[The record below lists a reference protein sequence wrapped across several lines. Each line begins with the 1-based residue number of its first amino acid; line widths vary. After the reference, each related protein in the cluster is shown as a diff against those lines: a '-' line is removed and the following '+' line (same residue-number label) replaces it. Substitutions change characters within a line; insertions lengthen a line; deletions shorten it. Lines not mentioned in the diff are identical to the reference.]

1 MASAAAAA
9 VEDTVQTAVV
19 GRARPAAA
27 AVGVADV
34 GCCRGGAG
42 GWARLWT
49 ESAGE
54 DCCSN
59 QHLP

>member
-9 VEDTVQTAVV
+9 VEDTAQTAVV
-19 GRARPAAA
+19 GRAQPAA
-27 AVGVADV
+27 AVGVADDE

>member
-1 MASAAAAA
+1 MASAAAV

-19 GRARPAAA
+19 GRAQPAAA
-27 AVGVADV
+27 AGVADE